1 MLADKGSAV
10 IVRVNSVRRIE
21 LRLGLSFEC
30 FRKEGVE
37 RDVRICE
44 LVSELADDRDYA
56 VNLASPGFLCFVV
69 EKEGAEN
76 NDLCVGLFLQ
86 TLKDRAV
93 VGLDLQIGGCDV
105 DRAVAMPNVIDAD
118 EDRND
123 VGLEGDTVGVESVEE
138 LRGTVS
144 ADSEIDELEIGLGER
159 LFDVFCGE
167 LGITR
172 AELVIISLISA
183 CVGYAVAL
191 KQDLH

>member
-30 FRKEGVE
+30 FRKEGIE
-37 RDVRICE
+37 RDVRISE
-44 LVSELADDRDYA
+44 LVGKLPDDRDNA
-56 VNLASPGFLCFVV
+56 VNLASPIFLSLVI
-69 EKEGAEN
+69 EKEGAEH

-93 VGLDLQIGGCDV
+93 VGFDLQVGGCNV
-105 DRAVAMPNVIDAD
+105 DRAVAMPDVIDSD
-118 EDRND
+118 EDRDD
-123 VGLEGDTVGVESVEE
+123 VGLEGNTVCVESVKK
-138 LRGTVS
+138 LGCAVS
-144 ADSEIDELEIGLGER
+144 ADAEIDEFDIGIGER
-159 LFDVFCGE
+159 LLDVFCGE